1 MMLARRGMV
10 VVVVVVVV
18 VAGDAQR
25 QVTLVHEVQ
34 LVYIERSSLSSG
46 YKTRL

>member
-1 MMLARRGMV
+1 MMLARRGM